1 MSIFNLTIG
10 LAVAFGLFMVFMSLD
25 RRPGAVADD
34 LIEQRL
40 QGYGEIEPVT
50 IDEIE
55 LRKPFEERVL
65 RPLLERVGRFLSDR
79 TPQRSRDSLR
89 LKLAVAGNPGN
100 LTVGGFTALRDVAA
114 VIGLVLGFLV
124 GLLVG
129 HGFIGPVVGIAVG
142 ALIGFYAP
150 LYWINSITGSRRI
163 EIQKALPDAM
173 DLLTIASEAGQS
185 FDAAISNV
193 VDKYHNALA
202 DEFAAVIRE
211 TQLGRPRLEALEEMG
226 RRCGVEDL
234 NNFVQSII
242 QSEQMG
248 VGIAKILRIQSTE
261 LRRKRR
267 QRAQETAAQATLKM
281 MLPMVG
287 CIFPTLW
294 IILLGPAVL
303 VILKARGG

>member
-1 MSIFNLTIG
+1 MN
-10 LAVAFGLFMVFMSLD
+10 LAVLLGVAFAAGLFMVFMSLD
-25 RRPGAVADD
+25 RRGAVADD
-34 LIEQRL
+34 HIEQRL
-40 QGYGEIEPVT
+40 KGYGDIEPT
-50 IDEIE
+50 TLDEIE
-55 LRKPFEERVL
+55 LERSFEERVL
-65 RPLLERVGRFLSDR
+65 RPNLERAGRFLADR
-79 TPQRSRDSLR
+79 TPQKSRDSLR
-89 LKLAVAGNPGN
+89 HKLALAGNPGN
-100 LTVGGFTALRDVAA
+100 LSVGGFQALRDVAA
-114 VIGLVLGFLV
+114 GIGVVVGGLLGLLIGHTVGLV
-124 GLLVG
+124 
-129 HGFIGPVVGIAVG
+129 IGIAVG

-150 LYWINSITGSRRI
+150 MYWINSLSGSRRI
-163 EIQKALPDAM
+163 DIMKGLPDAM

-185 FDAAISNV
+185 FDAAITNV
-193 VDKYHNALA
+193 VEKYQNALA
-202 DEFAAVIRE
+202 DEFAIVMRE

-234 NNFVQSII
+234 NNFVQAII

-248 VGIAKILRIQSTE
+248 VGISKILRIQSQE

-267 QRAQETAAQATLKM
+267 QRAQEQAAQATLKM

>member
-1 MSIFNLTIG
+1 MTFYLGVG
-10 LAVAFGLFMVFMSLD
+10 LAFAFGLFLVFMSLD

-34 LIEQRL
+34 HIEERL
-40 QGYGEIEPVT
+40 RGYGEIEPVT

-55 LRKPFEERVL
+55 LQKPFEERVL
-65 RPLLERVGRFLSDR
+65 RPALERAGSFLSNR
-79 TPQRSRDSLR
+79 TPQKSRENLR
-89 LKLAVAGNPGN
+89 AKLALAGNPGN

-114 VIGLVLGFLV
+114 VIGMVLGLLI

-129 HGFIGPVVGIAVG
+129 HGFIGPVAGIAVG

-150 LYWINSITGSRRI
+150 LYWVNSLTGSRRI

-211 TQLGRPRLEALEEMG
+211 TQLGRPRLEALEDMG
-226 RRCGVEDL
+226 KRCGVEDL
-234 NNFVQSII
+234 NNFIQSVI

-248 VGIAKILRIQSTE
+248 VGIAKILRIQSQE

-303 VILKARGG
+303 VIIKARAGG

>member
-1 MSIFNLTIG
+1 MLLTVVLAFAFAG
-10 LAVAFGLFMVFMSLD
+10 GLFLAVSSMD
-25 RRPGAVADD
+25 RTVTNDDD
-34 LIEQRL
+34 LERML
-40 QGYGEIEPVT
+40 KGYGEIEAIS

-65 RPLLERVGRFLSDR
+65 RPALERFGRFLGER
-79 TPQRSRDSLR
+79 TPQKSRDNLR
-89 LKLAVAGNPGN
+89 VKLSVAGNPAN
-100 LTVGGFTALRDVAA
+100 LSVGGFQALRQVGAFL
-114 VIGLVLGFLV
+114 GLVVGGLLGLLLFSIV
-124 GLLVG
+124 GLA
-129 HGFIGPVVGIAVG
+129 IGVAGG

-150 LYWINSITGSRRI
+150 MYWINSLIGARRK

-185 FDAAISNV
+185 FDAAINNV
-193 VDKYHNALA
+193 VEKYANALA
-202 DEFAAVIRE
+202 DEFAVVIRE
-211 TQLGRPRLEALEEMG
+211 TQLGRPRLEALEDMG

-234 NNFVQSII
+234 NNFIQAII

-248 VGIAKILRIQSTE
+248 VGIAKILRIQATE

-281 MLPMVG
+281 MLPIVG

-294 IILLGPAVL
+294 IILLGPAIL
-303 VILKARGG
+303 VVLKAKG

>member
-1 MSIFNLTIG
+1 MILNLTLG

-25 RRPGAVADD
+25 RRDAVGDD
-34 LIEQRL
+34 HLEQRL
-40 QGYGEIEPVT
+40 KGYGEIEPAT

-55 LRKPFEERVL
+55 LQKSFEERVL
-65 RPLLERVGRFLSDR
+65 RPALERAGRFLSDR
-79 TPQRSRDSLR
+79 TPQKSRDSLR
-89 LKLAVAGNPGN
+89 MKLTLAGNPGN

-114 VIGLVLGFLV
+114 VILAGLGLLIGFLV
-124 GLLVG
+124 GF
-129 HGFIGPVVGIAVG
+129 GFVGPVSGLAIG
-142 ALIGFYAP
+142 AIIGFYAP
-150 LYWINSITGSRRI
+150 LYWINSLTGSRRI

-226 RRCGVEDL
+226 KRCGVEDL
-234 NNFVQSII
+234 YSFVQSVI

-248 VGIAKILRIQSTE
+248 VGIAKILRIQSQE

-303 VILKARGG
+303 VIMKARG

>member
-1 MSIFNLTIG
+1 MLLNLTIG
-10 LAVAFGLFMVFMSLD
+10 LAFAFGLFVAFMSLD

-34 LIEQRL
+34 HIEQRL
-40 QGYGEIEPVT
+40 KGYGDIEPVT
-50 IDEIE
+50 FDEIE

-65 RPLLERVGRFLSDR
+65 RPALERMGRFLSNR
-79 TPQRSRDSLR
+79 TPQKSRDALR
-89 LKLAVAGNPGN
+89 IKLAVAGNPGN
-100 LTVGGFTALRDVAA
+100 LTVGGFTAVRDVAA
-114 VIGLVLGFLV
+114 VIGVVLGFLV
-124 GLLVG
+124 GLLIG
-129 HGFIGPVVGIAVG
+129 HGFVGPVIGMAGG
-142 ALIGFYAP
+142 ALLFFYAP
-150 LYWINSITGSRRI
+150 LYWISSITGSRRK
-163 EIQKALPDAM
+163 EIQQALPDAM

-211 TQLGRPRLEALEEMG
+211 TQLGRPRLEALEEMSK
-226 RRCGVEDL
+226 RCGVDDL
-234 NNFVQSII
+234 NSFVQSVI

-248 VGIAKILRIQSTE
+248 VGIAKILRIQSQE

-303 VILKARGG
+303 VILKARG

>member
-1 MSIFNLTIG
+1 VALDLAIG
-10 LAVAFGLFMVFMSLD
+10 LAFAFGLFLVFMSLD
-25 RRPGAVADD
+25 RRPGAVADEH
-34 LIEQRL
+34 IEQRL
-40 QGYGEIEPVT
+40 KGYGEIEPPT

-55 LRKPFEERVL
+55 LQKPFQERVL
-65 RPLLERVGRFLSDR
+65 RPALERAGRFLSDR
-79 TPQRSRDSLR
+79 TPQKSRDILRMKLSL
-89 LKLAVAGNPGN
+89 AGNPGN

-114 VIGLVLGFLV
+114 IIGLVLGLLV

-129 HGFIGPVVGIAVG
+129 HGFVGPIIGIAVG
-142 ALIGFYAP
+142 TLIGFYAP
-150 LYWINSITGSRRI
+150 LYWVNSITGSRRI
-163 EIQKALPDAM
+163 AIQKALPDAM

-193 VDKYHNALA
+193 VEKYHNALA
-202 DEFAAVIRE
+202 DEFAVVIRE
-211 TQLGRPRLEALEEMG
+211 VQLGRPRLESLEDMG
-226 RRCGVEDL
+226 KRCGVEDL
-234 NNFVQSII
+234 NNLIQSIV

-248 VGIAKILRIQSTE
+248 VGIAKILRIQSQE

-294 IILLGPAVL
+294 IILLGPAIL
-303 VILKARGG
+303 VILKARGGG

>member
-1 MSIFNLTIG
+1 MLLTATLAIVFGAGIF
-10 LAVAFGLFMVFMSLD
+10 LAISSMDRTVAK
-25 RRPGAVADD
+25 DD
-34 LIEQRL
+34 ELERML
-40 QGYGEIEPVT
+40 KGYGEIEQIN

-65 RPLLERVGRFLSDR
+65 RPALEQFGRFLGDR
-79 TPQRSRDSLR
+79 TPQKSRDNLR
-89 LKLAVAGNPGN
+89 VKLSVAGNPGN
-100 LTVGGFTALRDVAA
+100 LSVGGFQA
-114 VIGLVLGFLV
+114 VRQVGAFLGLVVGALL
-124 GLLVG
+124 GLLLFQIPG
-129 HGFIGPVVGIAVG
+129 LAIGIALG

-150 LYWINSITGSRRI
+150 MYWVNSLIGSRRI
-163 EIQKALPDAM
+163 DIQKSMPDAM

-193 VDKYHNALA
+193 VEKYDNALS
-202 DEFAAVIRE
+202 DEFATVIRE

-234 NNFVQSII
+234 NNFVQAII

-248 VGIAKILRIQSTE
+248 VGIAKILRVQAQE

-267 QRAQETAAQATLKM
+267 QRAQEKAAPATLKM

-294 IILLGPAVL
+294 IILLGPAIL
-303 VILKARGG
+303 VVLKAKG

>member
-1 MSIFNLTIG
+1 VIFNLSVG
-10 LAVAFGLFMVFMSLD
+10 LAFAFGLFLVFTSLD

-34 LIEQRL
+34 QIEERL

-65 RPLLERVGRFLSDR
+65 RPALERVGRFLSDR
-79 TPQRSRDSLR
+79 TPQKSRDNLR
-89 LKLAVAGNPGN
+89 MKLAIAGNPGN

-114 VIGLVLGFLV
+114 VIGLVLGLLV

-129 HGFIGPVVGIAVG
+129 HGFIGPVIGIAVG

-193 VDKYHNALA
+193 VDKYRNALA

-226 RRCGVEDL
+226 KRCGVEDL

-248 VGIAKILRIQSTE
+248 VGIAKILRIQSQE

-267 QRAQETAAQATLKM
+267 QRAQEMAAQATLKM

-303 VILKARGG
+303 VIIKARGG

>member
-1 MSIFNLTIG
+1 MVFNLTIG
-10 LAVAFGLFMVFMSLD
+10 LAVAFGLFLVFVSLD
-25 RRPGAVADD
+25 RRPGAVGDD
-34 LIEQRL
+34 HIEQRL
-40 QGYGEIEPVT
+40 KGYGEIEPVT

-55 LRKPFEERVL
+55 LQKPFEERVL
-65 RPLLERVGRFLSDR
+65 RPALERAGRFLSDR
-79 TPQRSRDSLR
+79 TPQKSRDALR
-89 LKLAVAGNPGN
+89 VKLALAGNPGN
-100 LTVGGFTALRDVAA
+100 LTVGGFAALRDVAA
-114 VIGLVLGFLV
+114 VVLAGLGLLI

-129 HGFIGPVVGIAVG
+129 FGLVGPVVGVAVG
-142 ALIGFYAP
+142 AIIGFYAP
-150 LYWINSITGSRRI
+150 LYWITSLTGGRRI

-202 DEFAAVIRE
+202 DEFAVVIRE
-211 TQLGRPRLEALEEMG
+211 TQLGRPRLEALEDMG
-226 RRCGVEDL
+226 KRCGVEDL
-234 NNFVQSII
+234 NSFVQAVI

-248 VGIAKILRIQSTE
+248 VGIAKILRIQSQE

-303 VILKARGG
+303 VIMKARG

>member
-1 MSIFNLTIG
+1 MIFNLTVG
-10 LAVAFGLFMVFMSLD
+10 LAFAFGLFLLFMSLD
-25 RRPGAVADD
+25 RRPGAVADEN
-34 LIEQRL
+34 IEQRL
-40 QGYGEIEPVT
+40 KGYGEIEPIT

-55 LRKPFEERVL
+55 LQKPFQERVL
-65 RPLLERVGRFLSDR
+65 RPLLEQVGRFLSDR
-79 TPQRSRDSLR
+79 TPQKSRDTLR
-89 LKLAVAGNPGN
+89 MKLAVAGNPGN

-114 VIGLVLGFLV
+114 VVGLVLGLLV
-124 GLLVG
+124 GFLVG
-129 HGFIGPVVGIAVG
+129 HGFVGPVIGMAVG
-142 ALIGFYAP
+142 ALVGFYAP

-226 RRCGVEDL
+226 KRCGVEDL

-248 VGIAKILRIQSTE
+248 VGIAKILRIQSQE

-267 QRAQETAAQATLKM
+267 QRAQEMAAQATLKM

-303 VILKARGG
+303 VILKARSG

>member
-1 MSIFNLTIG
+1 VLLNLTIG
-10 LAVAFGLFMVFMSLD
+10 LAFAFGLFMVFMSLD

-34 LIEQRL
+34 HIEQRL
-40 QGYGEIEPVT
+40 KGYGEIEPVT

-55 LRKPFEERVL
+55 LQKPFEERVL
-65 RPLLERVGRFLSDR
+65 RPALERIGRFLSDR
-79 TPQRSRDSLR
+79 TPQKSRDSLR
-89 LKLAVAGNPGN
+89 QKLAVAGNPGN
-100 LTVGGFTALRDVAA
+100 LTVGGFTAVRDVAA
-114 VIGLVLGFLV
+114 VIGLVLGLLI
-124 GLLVG
+124 GLLIG
-129 HGFIGPVVGIAVG
+129 HGFIGPVIGMALG
-142 ALIGFYAP
+142 ALVGFYAP

-211 TQLGRPRLEALEEMG
+211 TQLGRPRLDALEEMG
-226 RRCGVEDL
+226 KRCGVEDL

-248 VGIAKILRIQSTE
+248 VGIAKILRIQSQE

>member
-1 MSIFNLTIG
+1 VIFYLG
-10 LAVAFGLFMVFMSLD
+10 VGVAVAFGLFLFFRGMD
-25 RRPGAVADD
+25 IRPGAVGDD
-34 LIEQRL
+34 HIEERL
-40 QGYGEIEPVT
+40 RGYGEIEPVT

-55 LRKPFEERVL
+55 LQKPFEERVL
-65 RPLLERVGRFLSDR
+65 RPALERAGRFLSDR
-79 TPQRSRDSLR
+79 TPQKSRDILRMKLSL
-89 LKLAVAGNPGN
+89 AGNPGN

-114 VIGLVLGFLV
+114 IIGLILGLLV

-129 HGFIGPVVGIAVG
+129 QGFIGPIIGVAVG

-150 LYWINSITGSRRI
+150 LYWINSLTGSRRI

-202 DEFAAVIRE
+202 DEFAVVIRE
-211 TQLGRPRLEALEEMG
+211 TQLGRPRLESLEEMG
-226 RRCGVEDL
+226 KRCGVEDL
-234 NNFVQSII
+234 NNFIQSVI

-248 VGIAKILRIQSTE
+248 VGIAKILRIQSQE